1 MRSAFTVVEV
11 VIAAV
16 IATIAGVGL
25 LQMNANYAFLFAR
38 MEQKS
43 ISSEVLSLVG
53 FHADKKY
60 HKTTK
65 TLEDLLDRTYDIQ
78 NDDLRK
84 WLGETKLDYTEHL
97 IETITLGEEELGGD
111 FGNYEME
118 DASETSALAPVIQ
131 FELLEIHVE
140 GETIR
145 GSVLHVRPVTL

>member
-1 MRSAFTVVEV
+1 MRSAFTIIEV
-11 VIAAV
+11 VIAAF

-25 LQMNANYAFLFAR
+25 LQMNANYAFLFGR

-53 FHADKKY
+53 FHADQKY

-65 TLEDLLDRTYDIQ
+65 TLEELLDRTYDIQ

-84 WLGETKLDYTEHL
+84 WLGDTKLDYTEHL

-118 DASETSALAPVIQ
+118 DSSETSALAPVIQ

-140 GETIR
+140 GERIR
-145 GSVLHVRPVTL
+145 GSVLHVRPVRL